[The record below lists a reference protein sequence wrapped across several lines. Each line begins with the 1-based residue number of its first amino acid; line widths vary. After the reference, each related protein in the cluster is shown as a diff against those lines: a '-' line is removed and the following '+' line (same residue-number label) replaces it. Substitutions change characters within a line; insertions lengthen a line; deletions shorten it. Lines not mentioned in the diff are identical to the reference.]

1 MNKDDE
7 NVKIVEEPFECDGNK
22 TPFGRRWNGEVI
34 TIGKEEIEALKAG
47 KLLAIDVNAEYVIFV
62 KKSDDEK

>member
-1 MNKDDE
+1 MRKNTE
-7 NVKIVEEPFECDGNK
+7 NVKIVDEPFASNGDK

-34 TIGKEEIEALKAG
+34 TISNEEIEALKSG

-62 KKSDDEK
+62 KKSEDE